1 MPYHKKQ
8 NEASAKPNMN
18 AVIIVI
24 VVRAPEAVVRP
35 FIVAAKEI
43 IDRVLE
49 LPLFNSYY
57 LWFIGHYDVL

>member
-18 AVIIVI
+18 DVIIVI

-49 LPLFNSYY
+49 LPTPLQ
-57 LWFIGHYDVL
+57 